1 MVRRYRSLLVRR
13 RAAEMT
19 GSMPTGNNTQDLLAR
34 AFASLESQKQ
44 NMSDNKLYPNWSI
57 PNANSKWHFEEMM
70 PVWDDTEQSCFAD
83 TMKEMLENYR
93 ESMGVHN
100 SIDDSIDLS
109 TM

>member
-1 MVRRYRSLLVRR
+1 
-13 RAAEMT
+13 
-19 GSMPTGNNTQDLLAR
+19 
-34 AFASLESQKQ
+34 
-44 NMSDNKLYPNWSI
+44 
-57 PNANSKWHFEEMM
+57 M